1 MKILATSDLHGNVL
15 QYEKLLNYVN
25 NNRDI
30 EAIFIDGDISVRRS
44 ILRDAIIEKIELQ
57 EQRKV
62 TSTEKKIIESTK
74 VVDKQYEWFTD
85 TFFPLMK
92 NCPVPIYMNMGNAD
106 YRINLNRLRDFF
118 EKNRNIINITLLE
131 NNKLIP
137 LKQGQEELYIYS
149 LSNVV
154 LSSHRNKDWEN
165 VDMKSDIKDINDFFS
180 SNPENAKNEKHEII
194 FNGIKRLILLNG
206 LRSRNVNN
214 EMVLINEDVS
224 LSPEDTL
231 EEILEQIENTISPNI
246 LSKTICLMHGPPY
259 GTPLDVIKTGEH
271 VGSIALKNFLN
282 KNKPLLSIHGHIHE
296 TVSVTNEFMI
306 INDSSE
312 KQSISISIGNVFKS
326 SKFSFVIVDT
336 QDLLNA
342 KRYQI

>member
-1 MKILATSDLHGNVL
+1 M
-15 QYEKLLNYVN
+15 
-25 NNRDI
+25 
-30 EAIFIDGDISVRRS
+30 
-44 ILRDAIIEKIELQ
+44 
-57 EQRKV
+57 
-62 TSTEKKIIESTK
+62 
-74 VVDKQYEWFTD
+74 
-85 TFFPLMK
+85 
-92 NCPVPIYMNMGNAD
+92 
-106 YRINLNRLRDFF
+106 NRLRDFF

-259 GTPLDVIKTGEH
+259 VM
-271 VGSIALKNFLN
+271 NF
-282 KNKPLLSIHGHIHE
+282 
-296 TVSVTNEFMI
+296 
-306 INDSSE
+306 
-312 KQSISISIGNVFKS
+312 ISFYYYFEI
-326 SKFSFVIVDT
+326 
-336 QDLLNA
+336 
-342 KRYQI
+342 